1 MEAPRELGRIVEQ
14 GVDVSLLHHRIQ
26 VTMKRQLDVQLAMPL
41 CNLINLSQSMQIP
54 LLGQQVITDPT
65 VTMAREKSPATSFV
79 THQTAQAMGSYSS
92 VQFCGIPQGKGPHT
106 VGCTD
111 LMTDHTIQVNRSVVA
126 GELSHRQLS
135 SDQRCRGPWV
145 TRVNIGSLAVCF
157 PHSVTAGRKV
167 KVKAQPL
174 CSAFTLRP
182 AVTVR
187 EADGKG
193 PDRHQNGS
201 FLRLFYPCVDSDE
214 YEEAVWIPRR
224 EYYLGIADMLKLN
237 RTVMDAIFSYYFGSV
252 KCPAKMNAPFHPGE
266 KYPLVIF
273 SHGLGAFRT
282 LYSTICI
289 ALASQGFVVAAVE
302 HRDESASA
310 TFYFRE
316 SSSADTCQGDE
327 EHECMEEVWL
337 YKKTPKPGADEFPL
351 RYEQVQKRADECLR
365 ALDLMLDINAG
376 KPVTNALPS
385 NFDWSLLKDSI
396 DVQKLAIAG
405 HSFGAATAI
414 KALGRD
420 SRFRCGVALD
430 SWMFPLRDEI
440 FSTIHQP
447 VLFVNSEKFQW
458 VDNILLMKKMDSTSV
473 QRKMITIK

>member
-1 MEAPRELGRIVEQ
+1 MKDEGLHLET
-14 GVDVSLLHHRIQ
+14 SL
-26 VTMKRQLDVQLAMPL
+26 
-41 CNLINLSQSMQIP
+41 
-54 LLGQQVITDPT
+54 
-65 VTMAREKSPATSFV
+65 AREKSPATSFV

-111 LMTDHTIQVNRSVVA
+111 LMTDHTIQ
-126 GELSHRQLS
+126 
-135 SDQRCRGPWV
+135 
-145 TRVNIGSLAVCF
+145 
-157 PHSVTAGRKV
+157 
-167 KVKAQPL
+167 
-174 CSAFTLRP
+174 
-182 AVTVR
+182 
-187 EADGKG
+187 
-193 PDRHQNGS
+193 GS

-473 QRKMITIK
+473 QRKMITIKGSVHQSFPDFTFLTGYLIGKIFKLKGEIDPYMGMDIINNVTLAFLQRHLGLQKDFNQWDPLIDGVGEFVIPGTNIDLPPAQAKSSK

>member
-1 MEAPRELGRIVEQ
+1 
-14 GVDVSLLHHRIQ
+14 
-26 VTMKRQLDVQLAMPL
+26 
-41 CNLINLSQSMQIP
+41 
-54 LLGQQVITDPT
+54 
-65 VTMAREKSPATSFV
+65 
-79 THQTAQAMGSYSS
+79 MGSYSS

-111 LMTDHTIQVNRSVVA
+111 LMTDHTIQ
-126 GELSHRQLS
+126 
-135 SDQRCRGPWV
+135 
-145 TRVNIGSLAVCF
+145 
-157 PHSVTAGRKV
+157 
-167 KVKAQPL
+167 
-174 CSAFTLRP
+174 
-182 AVTVR
+182 
-187 EADGKG
+187 
-193 PDRHQNGS
+193 GS

-473 QRKMITIK
+473 QRKMITIKGSVHQSFPDFTFLTGYLIGKIFKLKGEIDPYMGMDIINNVTLAFLQRHLGLQKDFNQWDPLIDGVGEFVIPGTNIDLPPAQAKSSK

>member
-1 MEAPRELGRIVEQ
+1 MV
-14 GVDVSLLHHRIQ
+14 H
-26 VTMKRQLDVQLAMPL
+26 VTRFSRP
-41 CNLINLSQSMQIP
+41 LINVSRIIHWA
-54 LLGQQVITDPT
+54 LG
-65 VTMAREKSPATSFV
+65 KSPATSTV
-79 THQTAQAMGSYSS
+79 THRTAQAMGSYSS

-111 LMTDHTIQVNRSVVA
+111 LMTDHTIQ
-126 GELSHRQLS
+126 G
-135 SDQRCRGPWV
+135 
-145 TRVNIGSLAVCF
+145 I
-157 PHSVTAGRKV
+157 
-167 KVKAQPL
+167 
-174 CSAFTLRP
+174 
-182 AVTVR
+182 
-187 EADGKG
+187 
-193 PDRHQNGS
+193 
-201 FLRLFYPCVDSDE
+201 FLRLYYPCVDSDD

-224 EYYLGIADMLKLN
+224 EYYLGIADMLNLN
-237 RTVMDAIFSYYFGSV
+237 RTMMDAIFSYYFGSV
-252 KCPAKMNAPFHPGE
+252 KCPAKMNAPFRLGE

-282 LYSTICI
+282 LYSTFCI

-316 SSSADTCQGDE
+316 RSSADTCQGDE
-327 EHECMEEVWL
+327 EREPMEEVWL

-351 RYEQVQKRADECLR
+351 RFEQVQKRADECLR
-365 ALDLMLDINAG
+365 ALDLVLDINAG

-385 NFDWSLLKDSI
+385 NFDWSSLKDSI
-396 DVQKLAIAG
+396 DVQKVAVAG

-473 QRKMITIK
+473 ERKMITIKGSVHQSFPDFTFLTGYLIGKIFKLKGEIDPYVGMDIINNVTLAFLQRHLGLQKDFNQWDPLIDGVGEFVIPGTNINLPPAQAKSSK